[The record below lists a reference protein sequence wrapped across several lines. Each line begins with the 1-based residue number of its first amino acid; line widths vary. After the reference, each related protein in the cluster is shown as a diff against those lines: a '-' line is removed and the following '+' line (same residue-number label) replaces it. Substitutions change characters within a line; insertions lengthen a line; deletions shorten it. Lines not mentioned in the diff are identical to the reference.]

1 MKHLW
6 FVIFFTNY
14 CFVFLNAQHSSPD
27 TLNAYR
33 IHTQLNFDGNPNEAI
48 WDSAQRI
55 SNFTQRELNY
65 GEPASELTESGIL
78 YDNNNLYIGVWC
90 YQKNPEKIV
99 AKYMSRDFDYET
111 DDAFGV
117 LISPFNDGRN
127 GYLFV
132 INPNGAR
139 TDLQVSWENDN
150 IDWNGVWDAKTFRND
165 SGWFAEIVLPF
176 NTLQFRRDSVKTWAI
191 NFGRK
196 ISYKNEEDRWQGWSR
211 DYSFENF
218 SNTGILVGIKDI
230 GYAKQF
236 EFKPYGL
243 GGFEKDANQ
252 KTTYPGK
259 LGADL
264 NVNITP
270 TLKLNLTTNTDFAQV
285 EVDKIQTNL
294 TRFNLY
300 YPEKREFF
308 LESANNFEV
317 YLGNDNEIF
326 YSRTIGIQNLQPVNI
341 IGGARLFGKVG
352 RNNIGFLSLET
363 ASVDSIPATNNTA
376 LRYKYDIGKQ
386 SYIGGILTSKIN
398 RGYANQ
404 VIGVDA
410 NYTTSS
416 FLKNKN
422 FVLAGLIAQSIDNYK
437 AKNNS
442 LAYRLY
448 CDYPNDVVDHYIAI
462 SSVQQNFDPELGFLT
477 RKNYNNFN
485 WHLDLAPRWFAKWG
499 IKQMNFELWQLSYY
513 VTQRTRKVESWQ
525 NETRP
530 FGFILKSGESFEFNL
545 QQSYDRLD
553 VPFNLT
559 DAAIIPVGRYHMHNT
574 EFQFSTYQSRKLWIQ
589 LFYNW
594 GNFYSG
600 KIKTFQVSTGINFS
614 KHFNS
619 TTDYIYNF
627 ITLLEANVNSNQ
639 LAQYFTY
646 AFTTKI
652 DLSLFAQWN
661 SLDDVMFF
669 NFRLHWIPKIGS
681 DLYVV
686 YNRGYDQLTKLDLL
700 KPQTSTGVAK
710 LIWRITF

>member
-1 MKHLW
+1 
-6 FVIFFTNY
+6 
-14 CFVFLNAQHSSPD
+14 
-27 TLNAYR
+27 
-33 IHTQLNFDGNPNEAI
+33 NPNEAI
-48 WDSAQRI
+48 WNSAQRI
-55 SNFTQRELNY
+55 NNFTQRELNY
-65 GEPASELTESGIL
+65 GEPASERTESAIL
-78 YDNNNLYIGVWC
+78 YDKNNLYIGVWC

-150 IDWNGVWDAKTFRND
+150 IDWNGVWDAKTFRNN

-230 GYAKQF
+230 GYAKHF

-243 GGFEKDANQ
+243 GGFEKNANE
-252 KTTYPGK
+252 KTNYRGK

-513 VTQRTRKVESWQ
+513 VTQSTGKVESWQ